1 MPTHQCCACK
11 SSTLL
16 DNEAIHHIAMAAG
29 LIDNALRQYSRHVR
43 TQPHQDQPWA
53 GLSTLL
59 EVLPTILDSK
69 LDGIS
74 QGAGLAKSI
83 EKNWLGCFESLCLT
97 CGLMFLPDDEL
108 PD

>member
-1 MPTHQCCACK
+1 MHAHQCCACK
-11 SSTLL
+11 SATLL
-16 DNEAIHHIAMAAG
+16 DNEVIHHIATAAG
-29 LIDNALRQYSRHVR
+29 LIDNALRQYNRHVR
-43 TQPHQDQPWA
+43 TQPPQDQPWA
-53 GLSTLL
+53 SLSTLL

-74 QGAGLAKSI
+74 EGAGLAKSI

-108 PD
+108 SD